1 MSVDFGKTPLENLME
16 MLNAKSSVVVKVT
29 DFMDITKPEVL
40 TGHPS
45 GHNTRVSLRT
55 TLAYT
60 HAGRVAVTYD
70 RRNLSEVITPNVNVT
85 VEDTDTFEVALD
97 MYRRKYGIELGVED
111 IEVVGVFDV
120 SGGELS
126 YQIPV
131 KSPVDSYGYIG
142 TANLTVNVN
151 WRLDDPELVASQVD
165 ELRQVVQF
173 DLPLA
178 FTAFY

>member
-16 MLNAKSSVVVKVT
+16 MLNAKSSVDVTTT

-40 TGHPS
+40 TGDAS
-45 GHNTRVSLRT
+45 GRNTRVSLRT
-55 TLAYT
+55 TMEFT
-60 HAGRVAVTYD
+60 HAGRVYVLYD
-70 RRNLSEVITPNVNVT
+70 RRQLSEVITPSVNVT

-97 MYRRKYGIELGVED
+97 MYRRKYGIYLDEHD
-111 IEVVGVFDV
+111 IQVVGNFDV

-131 KSPVDSYGYIG
+131 KSPVDSYGYYG

-173 DLPLA
+173 DIPLA